1 MANGFYV
8 RGMRNFGQGATA
20 WKATGGAAIRTTL
33 VDTADY
39 TVNLTTHVTMTD
51 VAVAAREETSGDMT
65 LVDAAD
71 DGIVDASDVTFT
83 GTAGDQCEAVLV
95 YQFITNDAGSTPL
108 FWWDSATGLPVTL
121 GGDVTVVWDNGSSK
135 IAKI

>member
-1 MANGFYV
+1 MANGFYI
-8 RGMRNFGQGATA
+8 RGMRNFARGSTAWLATGAT
-20 WKATGGAAIRTTL
+20 IRTAL
-33 VDTADY
+33 IDTADY
-39 TVNLTTHVTMTD
+39 AVNLSAHVSMSD
-51 VAVAAREETSGDMT
+51 VPLAAREETSGNMT

-83 GTAGDQCEAVLV
+83 GTAGDTCEAILV
-95 YQFITNDAGSTPL
+95 YQFVTDDAGSTPL

-121 GGDVTVVWDNGSSK
+121 GGDVTVVWDSGTNK